1 MSVFYLEIKD
11 VHFLLLTTNKTEYI
25 WEIKIS
31 IFFLKWMKIFYRLV
45 GKEFRKSISFLSL
58 LLVLFSIVERGEFRR
73 RNKPTLRRRKVTKKR
88 NITESYTQFSLRLL
102 PYTLFWHTCFLYY
115 SLYYSLTTL
124 STFFT
129 TLNPCFVETNLF
141 YLCFIL

>member
-1 MSVFYLEIKD
+1 MSVFYLKIKD

-25 WEIKIS
+25 WEIKKR
-31 IFFLKWMKIFYRLV
+31 IFFLKWMNIFYRLV
-45 GKEFRKSISFLSL
+45 GKEFRKNIAFLSL

-73 RNKPTLRRRKVTKKR
+73 RNKPILRRRKVTKKR
-88 NITESYTQFSLRLL
+88 NITESDTQFSLPLL

-115 SLYYSLTTL
+115 SLSTL
-124 STFFT
+124 VFPNN
-129 TLNPCFVETNLF
+129 TLINPCFVETNLL